1 MFSLFYI
8 FIQEQTQ
15 MTMTTV
21 PEW

>member
-8 FIQEQTQ
+8 FIQKETE